1 MSQKKILVWLS
12 GGVDSAVSAY
22 LLKEQGHDV
31 SAGFMI
37 NYLTEDDSC
46 PTRTDMAV
54 AKEVAAYLQIPF
66 FTFDFIEEYER
77 KVLKYIFEGYKKWL
91 TPNPD
96 VFCNTWVKFD
106 LFREEALSYG
116 FDAVATGHYAR
127 ISEQVQNTKYKIQND
142 KKEEISLNSPL
153 EWGGGT
159 MGTNMGVSGNSLL
172 GTHHSSL
179 LRWIDPDKDQS
190 YFLAALSREQLEQAI
205 FPIGNLPKSEV
216 RAIARKAWL
225 PNAERKDSQWL
236 CFVGKVNFWE
246 FLKAH
251 IPAKKWNIVTTE
263 GNIIGEHDG
272 AFQYTIW
279 QRKGIGVGG
288 GPALYV
294 VEKNVENNTIIVWE
308 EDDPRLLSTTC
319 TVWELNWLE
328 DVSLP
333 LNCEAQIRYRQEAQ
347 KCSLAEVQNTISPS
361 FSDEVQR
368 RSENP
373 SLAIENKDNNNL
385 DSRVKHENDGQHF
398 SINSLVIEV
407 SFENPQR
414 AITPG
419 QVCVFYDG
427 ETVLG
432 SGIIMM

>member
-22 LLKEQGHDV
+22 LLKEQGYDV
-31 SAGFMI
+31 SGGFMI
-37 NYLTEDDSC
+37 NYLTEDESC

-54 AKEVAAYLQIPF
+54 AKEVAEYLQIPF
-66 FTFDFIEEYER
+66 FTFDFIEEYEQ

-116 FDAVATGHYAR
+116 FDAVATGHYAQ
-127 ISEQVQNTKYKIQND
+127 IKIQNTKDKI
-142 KKEEISLNSPL
+142 
-153 EWGGGT
+153 
-159 MGTNMGVSGNSLL
+159 
-172 GTHHSSL
+172 HSERISL

-190 YFLAALSREQLEQAI
+190 YFLAALSREQLQQAV

-216 RAIARKAWL
+216 REIARKAWL
-225 PNAERKDSQWL
+225 PNAERKDSQGL
-236 CFVGKVNFWE
+236 CFVWKVNFGD

-251 IPAKKWNIVTTE
+251 IPAKKGPIIDTA
-263 GNIIGEHDG
+263 GNILGEHDG

-294 VEKNVENNTIIVWE
+294 VEKNVETNTLIVWQ

-319 TVWELNWLE
+319 IVWELNWLK
-328 DVSLP
+328 DIALP
-333 LNCEAQIRYRQEAQ
+333 ITCEAQIRYRQAPQ
-347 KCSLAEVQNTISPS
+347 KCSLAEIQNTASPS
-361 FSDEVQR
+361 CSDEVQR

-373 SLAIENKDNNNL
+373 SVTIKKRKDNDL
-385 DSRVKHENDGQHF
+385 DSRVKPENDGQHF

-407 SFENPQR
+407 SFEVPQR
-414 AITPG
+414 AITPW

-427 ETVLG
+427 DTVLG